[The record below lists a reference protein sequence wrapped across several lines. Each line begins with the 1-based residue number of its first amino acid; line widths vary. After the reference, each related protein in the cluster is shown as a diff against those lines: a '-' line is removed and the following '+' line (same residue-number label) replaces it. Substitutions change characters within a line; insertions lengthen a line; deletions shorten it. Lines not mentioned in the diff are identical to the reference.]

1 MQIFYLSVLKV
12 VVESDCS
19 IGTVR
24 TKIKTDEINSTKYH
38 MIIKTVV
45 NRILMLDSF
54 FVNYVLVLFIN
65 SMYIYHVKIKAR

>member
-24 TKIKTDEINSTKYH
+24 TQTTNEEINSTKYH

-45 NRILMLDSF
+45 NRISMLDSF
-54 FVNYVLVLFIN
+54 FVNCVLVLFIS
-65 SMYIYHVKIKAR
+65 SMYIYNVKIKS

>member
-24 TKIKTDEINSTKYH
+24 TKTKTDEINSTKYH

-45 NRILMLDSF
+45 NRILILDSF
-54 FVNYVLVLFIN
+54 F
-65 SMYIYHVKIKAR
+65 R

>member
-19 IGTVR
+19 IDTVR
-24 TKIKTDEINSTKYH
+24 TKTKTDEINSTKYH
-38 MIIKTVV
+38 MIIKTLV

-54 FVNYVLVLFIN
+54 FV

>member
-24 TKIKTDEINSTKYH
+24 TKTKTDEINSTKYH
-38 MIIKTVV
+38 MIIKTVG
-45 NRILMLDSF
+45 NCILMLDAF
-54 FVNYVLVLFIN
+54 FSLTIFLFCL
-65 SMYIYHVKIKAR
+65 SCEDKS

>member
-24 TKIKTDEINSTKYH
+24 TKTKTDEINSTKYH

-45 NRILMLDSF
+45 NRILMLGSF
-54 FVNYVLVLFIN
+54 FVNYVLVLFIS
-65 SMYIYHVKIKAR
+65 SMYIYHVKIKSR

>member
-1 MQIFYLSVLKV
+1 MQIIYLSVPKI

-19 IGTVR
+19 TGTVR
-24 TKIKTDEINSTKYH
+24 TKTKTDKINSTKYH

-54 FVNYVLVLFIN
+54 FINCVLVLFYQFYVYL
-65 SMYIYHVKIKAR
+65 SFEDKS